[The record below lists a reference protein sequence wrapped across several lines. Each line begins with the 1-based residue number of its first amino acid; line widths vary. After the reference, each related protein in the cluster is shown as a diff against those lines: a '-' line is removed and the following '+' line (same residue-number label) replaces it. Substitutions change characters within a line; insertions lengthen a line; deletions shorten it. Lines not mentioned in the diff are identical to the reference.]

1 MSIGAAAY
9 PAAGNDYES
18 LYLAADNAM
27 YASKKSGKNRI
38 YVDNG
43 QQKKNDHK
51 SIALRLKEGDKN
63 AVTDCTGC
71 IKRRISNTNIQRL
84 MAAEVL
90 IFCFED

>member
-38 YVDNG
+38 HVDNG

-51 SIALRLKEGDKN
+51 RY
-63 AVTDCTGC
+63 
-71 IKRRISNTNIQRL
+71 R
-84 MAAEVL
+84 
-90 IFCFED
+90 FETKGR